1 LRSATFIV
9 ARFFSSPQNLFK
21 RLIHNILPQLQDSC
35 LDFVMVIEGP
45 ICPERNNQT
54 TNCDIMKT
62 KIILLA
68 ALIAAA
74 TVSASA
80 TQIDFG

>member
-1 LRSATFIV
+1 
-9 ARFFSSPQNLFK
+9 
-21 RLIHNILPQLQDSC
+21 
-35 LDFVMVIEGP
+35 MVIEGP